1 MAVANTYGDSG
12 NTIGTLNGL
21 FKEVYADK
29 LKNAV
34 PDQVKIMTAI
44 KFTGKEA
51 QLGGNFNQP
60 VILQLE
66 HGITFASTDQDAFT
80 LAPAV
85 AGAIRNAQIKGC
97 PAVLRSVVGYAAAS
111 RSSHSASAFEEATK
125 YLVANMMRSMAKK
138 LEAEMLYGQQGY
150 GTVNGALTTTSTA
163 ITVTTAEWAPGIFAG
178 GEGMPIEVRSADGS
192 TSRGT
197 ATITGVS
204 FETRSLTL
212 GSAIAGMVDGDV
224 LWHGGA
230 YGNEFIGVHAI
241 LTKTSGLLFNINCA
255 QYNLFRGNQYAAGSS
270 ALSFSKLQQASA
282 RAVEKGLDGK
292 LTVFCNPRAWANML
306 SDQAALR
313 RYDGS
318 YKTSSLENGA
328 TSLKFDSQNGVLEI
342 VPSIF
347 VKEGYAYMLAMDDW
361 SRVGSSDMS
370 FKRAGHE
377 GDYFRDLDSAAGYEL
392 RLYTDQAIFCSAPAK
407 SVIITG
413 IVNQA

>member
-1 MAVANTYGDSG
+1 MAVANTYGDAQ

-21 FKEVYADK
+21 FKDVYAEK

-44 KFTGKEA
+44 KFSGKEA

-66 HGITFASTDQDAFT
+66 HGITFASTDQDAFA
-80 LAPAV
+80 LAPAI

-97 PAVLRSVVGYAAAS
+97 PAVLRSVIGYAAAS
-111 RSSHSASAFEEATK
+111 RSSHSSSAFEEATK

-138 LEAEMLYGQQGY
+138 LETEMLYGQVGY
-150 GTVNGALTTTSTA
+150 GTVNGALTTTSLA
-163 ITVTTAEWAPGIFAG
+163 ITVTTSEWAPGIFAG
-178 GEGMPIEVRSADGS
+178 AEGMPIEVRSADGL

-204 FETRSLTL
+204 FENRSVTL
-212 GSAIAGMVDGDV
+212 GSAIVGMVDGDV

-230 YGNEFIGVHAI
+230 YGNEFIGVHGV
-241 LTKTSGLLFNINCA
+241 LTKQTGLLFNINCA
-255 QYNLFRGNQYAAGSS
+255 QFNLFRGNQYSAQNG
-270 ALSFSKLQQASA
+270 ALSFAKLQLAAA
-282 RAVEKGLDGK
+282 RAVEKGLDSK
-292 LTVFCNPRAWANML
+292 LTVFCNPRAWANMM

-313 RYDGS
+313 RYDQS
-318 YKTSSLENGA
+318 FSKSKLDNGA
-328 TSLKFDSQNGVLEI
+328 SALEFDSQNGVLAI

-347 VKEGYAYMLAMDDW
+347 VKEGYAYMLSLDDW

-370 FKRAGHE
+370 FKRSGHE

-392 RLYTDQAIFCSAPAK
+392 RLYTDQAVFCSAPAK
-407 SVIITG
+407 SVVITN
-413 IVNQA
+413 IVNQS